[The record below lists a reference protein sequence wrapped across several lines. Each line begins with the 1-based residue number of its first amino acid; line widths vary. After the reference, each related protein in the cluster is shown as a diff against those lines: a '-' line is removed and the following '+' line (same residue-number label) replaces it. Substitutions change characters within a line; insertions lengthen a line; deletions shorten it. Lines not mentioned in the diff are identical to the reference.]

1 MIFAEKACKKFIM
14 KNKYSNMEHI
24 IMTNPPKK
32 DDCKE
37 VIRLYNQCYKE
48 NSVKPKSCDKIK
60 KLLSKLAEMNCT
72 W

>member
-1 MIFAEKACKKFIM
+1 
-14 KNKYSNMEHI
+14 MEHI

-60 KLLSKLAEMNCT
+60 ELLSKLAEMNCT